1 MELEP
6 TPEGQLRQHLQQQE
20 HGTRYDYISFS
31 GNAAMVNKTLRST
44 LPHLHVA
51 LGHVT
56 NDKLKRMLLNGAKP
70 ELASIIDHLECQICK
85 QMKTPM
91 ATPKA
96 AFQRPMQFNER
107 IVADS
112 FYIWDSENTK
122 YAVARIGHVLPVPDC
137 GGSSRPFLRSDN
149 CTITRSMDWGFWTAG
164 SFDDGSGLRIS
175 WTVGAP
181 PDNVWN
187 LPRDGFPR

>member
-1 MELEP
+1 
-6 TPEGQLRQHLQQQE
+6 
-20 HGTRYDYISFS
+20 
-31 GNAAMVNKTLRST
+31 
-44 LPHLHVA
+44 
-51 LGHVT
+51 
-56 NDKLKRMLLNGAKP
+56 
-70 ELASIIDHLECQICK
+70 
-85 QMKTPM
+85 MKTPM

-164 SFDDGSGLRIS
+164 SFDVTDQGSEFHGQLEPLLTTFGTFHEMVS
-175 WTVGAP
+175 
-181 PDNVWN
+181 PDSALAHV
-187 LPRDGFPR
+187 FS